1 MPLHYAR
8 RSHSHTDKPE
18 NNVYIRETG
27 FLKDQYDKNAHYT
40 LKYEL
45 NELS

>member
-1 MPLHYAR
+1 MG

-40 LKYEL
+40 
-45 NELS
+45 NQMNWANHTR